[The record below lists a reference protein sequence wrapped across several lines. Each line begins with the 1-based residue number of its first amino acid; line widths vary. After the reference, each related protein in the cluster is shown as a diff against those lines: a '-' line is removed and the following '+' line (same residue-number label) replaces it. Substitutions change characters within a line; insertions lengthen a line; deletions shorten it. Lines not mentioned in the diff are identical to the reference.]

1 MAERDSAAIGTEWF
15 EFWNA
20 RDFDRGAELVTDGA
34 EIVETPTG
42 ERFRGPD
49 GSRQESQKWAT
60 ALPDGKV
67 QVRSSIAS
75 AESAALECT
84 VRGTHTGP
92 FVSPAGEIPATGRE
106 VSLDFCTIL
115 QIENGKI
122 AGVRHYYDTAT
133 MMRQLGLMEAPAG
146 ATA

>member
-1 MAERDSAAIGTEWF
+1 MAQQDTEAIGRDWLES
-15 EFWNA
+15 WND
-20 RDFDRGAELVTDGA
+20 RDFDRGAALLVEGA

-49 GSRQESQKWAT
+49 GSRQESEKWAT
-60 ALPDGKV
+60 ALPDGKI
-67 QVRSSIAS
+67 QINGAIAS
-75 AESAALECT
+75 EKGVALEST
-84 VRGTHTGP
+84 VRGTNTGP
-92 FVSPAGEIPATGRE
+92 FATPAGEIPATGRE
-106 VSLDFCTIL
+106 VTFDFCTIL

-122 AGVRHYYDTAT
+122 TGGRHYFDTAT